1 MPAPVTQLVEQA
13 MQSARSG
20 RDSEA
25 EKLWR
30 KVLDKEPRHTQAL
43 RNLGARALQQRDTDE
58 ALSMLE
64 AARLTAPTDLFVLL
78 MLADARALAG
88 DTDGELEA
96 IRWALAVD
104 PYYVPALLKKGRW
117 YECQGK
123 ARSACDAYSE
133 AAKNAGPESQWTG
146 QLRSELDAGRTYIG
160 RHSRDL
166 HQLLSAEI
174 AEYIRAVDRAS
185 VERWR
190 EAVSLHAG
198 RSVPYDSVSESL
210 HIPRLPAIPFFG
222 RSEFSFL
229 ADLETNVGR
238 IHDELAAVLQQ
249 GEFRPYIA
257 YRPDEPVRQW
267 QELNHSTRWSAFHLW
282 RNGEPV
288 AENIERCPETAKLLE
303 NVELCELSGISPNV
317 FFSALAPK
325 THIPPHHGE
334 TNARVSAHLPL
345 IVPEDCRL
353 RVGFEERCWREGETL
368 VFDDTI
374 EHEAFNDSNALRV
387 VMVFDLW
394 NPLLGEADRQVAK
407 ILAEARRN
415 FGN

>member
-1 MPAPVTQLVEQA
+1 
-13 MQSARSG
+13 MQSMRSG
-20 RDSEA
+20 RVEEA
-25 EKLWR
+25 EELWH
-30 KVLDKEPRHTQAL
+30 KVLETEPRHTQAL
-43 RNLGARALQQRDTDE
+43 RSLGAHALQRGDTDD

-78 MLADARALAG
+78 MLADARASAG
-88 DTDGELEA
+88 DAAGEFEA

-104 PYYVPALLKKGRW
+104 PQYVPALLKKGRW
-117 YECQGK
+117 HERQGK

-133 AAKNAGPESQWTG
+133 AVKSAGSEAQWPG
-146 QLRSELDAGRTYIG
+146 QLRGDLDAARNYIG

-174 AEYIRAVDRAS
+174 ADYIREIDSAS

-198 RSVPYDSVSESL
+198 RSAPYVSVSESL

-222 RSEFSFL
+222 RSEFPFL
-229 ADLETNVGR
+229 ADLEANVAR
-238 IHDELAAVLQQ
+238 IRDEFAAVLEQ
-249 GEFRPYIA
+249 GALQPYIA

-282 RNGEPV
+282 RNGKP
-288 AENIERCPETAKLLE
+288 ATENLERCPETARLLE
-303 NVELCELSGISPNV
+303 DVELCKLGDVGPSV
-317 FFSALAPK
+317 FFSVLAQK

-334 TNARVSAHLPL
+334 TNARVIAHLPL
-345 IVPEDCRL
+345 IVPEGCRL
-353 RVGFEERCWREGETL
+353 RVGFEERRWREGETL

-374 EHEAFNDSNALRV
+374 EHEAFNDSDTLRV

-394 NPLLGEADRQVAK
+394 NPLLKGADRQVAK
-407 ILAEARRN
+407 ILAEARRD
-415 FGN
+415 FDS